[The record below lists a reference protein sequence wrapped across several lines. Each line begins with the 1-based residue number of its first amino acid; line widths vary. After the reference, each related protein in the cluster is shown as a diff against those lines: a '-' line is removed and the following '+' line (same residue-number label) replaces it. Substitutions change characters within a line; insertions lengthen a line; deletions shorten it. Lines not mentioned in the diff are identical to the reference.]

1 MNVLSF
7 ALFGLSAL
15 AALMGAL
22 CTILAQNPIRSAMGL
37 LLAIG
42 GITGLFLGLN
52 AQFLAAIELI
62 VYAGAVV
69 ILFVFVIMLIGP
81 DATPPTDSKA
91 AFSRGLAAIVF
102 SIFAVTT
109 GILLVRASDGPH
121 AFPPSHIEHGTIEA
135 FGRELFT
142 KGLVPF
148 ELTTALFVVAV
159 VGAIAIAR
167 GRHAAEVPAA
177 EAENAASDKSRTA
190 ELPVSSEAS

>member
-22 CTILAQNPIRSAMGL
+22 FTVLAANPIRSAMGL

-42 GITGLFLGLN
+42 GVTGLFLGLD

-81 DATPPTDSKA
+81 DASRPADSKD
-91 AFSRGLAAIVF
+91 AFSRWLAAIVF
-102 SIFAVTT
+102 GIFSLGI
-109 GILLVRASDGPH
+109 GILLVRAGDGPH
-121 AFPPSHIEHGTIEA
+121 AFPPAHIEHGTIEA
-135 FGRELFT
+135 LGRELFT

-159 VGAIAIAR
+159 VGAIAVAR
-167 GRHAAEVPAA
+167 GRHSGEAPSDDAA
-177 EAENAASDKSRTA
+177 KST
-190 ELPVSSEAS
+190 EAS